1 MFNREIRWY
10 LLTAL
15 ALVNLIVW
23 VLIAGIV
30 GLIVSDRIDM
40 GVETLMRQGQATAV
54 CVWDNVS
61 KEITFPGAKATAT
74 DTEVARAPQPDAEE
88 EAPVP
93 TVIATDTPQPLAPT
107 DANAEG
113 RPTSPAYRPPQGL
126 PTATTYVPPTATPP
140 SQESEATPTTAPTPA
155 MLTTPL
161 LLSDP
166 QITSLS
172 SLEAEMDRS
181 ASGRL
186 VRIDYQEEALNREVA
201 ALIQE
206 NPDLPYRNVHVDM
219 KRDGVVLS
227 GKVTIL
233 GFRLDAKATGT
244 VSVEN
249 CLPQLQV
256 EQVSLGGILTPR
268 FVKDE
273 VEKLLLEAMDWYP
286 ADHPL
291 CLEQIV
297 IEETKATIYGH
308 RR

>member
-1 MFNREIRWY
+1 MFNRESRWY

-54 CVWDNVS
+54 CAWDNLS
-61 KEITFPGAKATAT
+61 KGITSPGTQATAT
-74 DTEVARAPQPDAEE
+74 DAEIARAPRPDAEE
-88 EAPVP
+88 ETPVAEA
-93 TVIATDTPQPLAPT
+93 VATDTPLPLAPT

-113 RPTSPAYRPPQGL
+113 GPTSPAYRTPQGL
-126 PTATTYVPPTATPP
+126 PTATDYVLPTATPP
-140 SQESEATPTTAPTPA
+140 QEGKATPTAVPTPEL
-155 MLTTPL
+155 LTAPL

-166 QITSLS
+166 AMTSLS

-186 VRIDYQEEALNREVA
+186 VRIEYEEEALNREVA
-201 ALIQE
+201 TLIQE
-206 NPDLPYRNVHVDM
+206 NPDLPYRDVQVDM

-227 GKVTIL
+227 GKVTVL
-233 GFRLDAKATGT
+233 GFRMDAKATGT

-297 IEETKATIYGH
+297 IEETKATVYGH